1 MSLPTFRPMKNAASY
16 FALLVAALA
25 IPAFAAAPPQQTV
38 ALRPGA
44 LAQWNVVVITLDA
57 TSADRIGTYVPAHK
71 TMPYLDSLARQGV
84 VYERAYCT
92 VGETAPSHAS
102 ILSGATS
109 ARHGVSHNGDT
120 LSDKSVWLP
129 ELLREQGYFTAG
141 SSIAFFIDRHRGFH
155 RGFDRLVVIPNDKEG
170 RPGAMSTNAVSAAQA
185 ETLYDD
191 LAGRGKKPFFYWIH
205 LKGGHG
211 PLTPIEPK
219 YLQKFDRTLPAANL
233 PPALAKAMPG
243 WNDKES
249 FLLADT
255 DRIVKSAYAYYDAN
269 VAEADAALQ
278 RIIDGFRKRGLA
290 QKTLFVI
297 TADHGESFDHGL
309 LQEHG
314 TSPWESTLRI
324 PLILYADSPRLAPA
338 RVKDRLVSTLDLAPT
353 LTDLLGTRGSNEFDG
368 VSLLRTRRTALEAA
382 SGASLLYDEH
392 LRVIVAGKGTPT
404 PEMKNTLA
412 DLERTGNF
420 YWATLSLRP
429 DGRILKMI
437 HYGRRTNTRNR
448 SAFIKLFDVA
458 RDPAE
463 IVDLL
468 ESGAKVRLTA
478 SEMLDDARKRDPLFG
493 RVLSDIADGVLS
505 NSPDAFTKGL
515 SKEAI
520 ETLRSLGYLQ

>member
-1 MSLPTFRPMKNAASY
+1 MSLPPFRSMKNSAIY
-16 FALLVAALA
+16 FAFLA
-25 IPAFAAAPPQQTV
+25 ILAGAAFAAAPTQQPV
-38 ALRPGA
+38 PLKPGA
-44 LAQWNVVVITLDA
+44 LAGWNVVVITLDA
-57 TSADRIGTYVPAHK
+57 TSANRIGTYVPSHK
-71 TMPYLDSLARQGV
+71 TMPYLDSLGKQGV

-109 ARHGVSHNGDT
+109 AKHGVSHNGDM
-120 LSDKSVWLP
+120 LLDKSVWLP

-141 SSIAFFIDRHRGFH
+141 SSIAFFIDKLRGFH
-155 RGFDRLVVIPNDKEG
+155 RGFDRFTVIPNEKGDK
-170 RPGAMSTNAVSAAQA
+170 PGAMSTNAVAATQA

-191 LAGRGKKPFFYWIH
+191 LGSRGRKPFFYWIH
-205 LKGGHG
+205 LKGGHS

-219 YLQKFDRTLPAANL
+219 YLAKFDRTLPAAQL
-233 PPALAKAMPG
+233 PPALAKVMPG

-255 DRIVKSAYAYYDAN
+255 ERIVKSAYAYYDAN
-269 VAEADAALQ
+269 LAEADAALQ
-278 RIIDGFRKRGLA
+278 RIIDGFRARGLA
-290 QKTLFVI
+290 QKTLFII
-297 TADHGESFDHGL
+297 TADHGESFDHGQ

-314 TSPWESTLRI
+314 ASPWESTLRI

-338 RVKDRLVSTLDLAPT
+338 RVKDRLASTLDLAPT
-353 LTDLLGTRGSNEFDG
+353 IVDLIAAKPSPEFDG
-368 VSLLRTRRTALEAA
+368 ASLLRTRRTAAEAA
-382 SGASLLYDEH
+382 SAGSLLYDEY

-404 PEMKNTLA
+404 AEMKNTLA

-420 YWATLSLRP
+420 YWATLSFRP
-429 DGRILKMI
+429 DGRIFKMI
-437 HYGRRTNTRNR
+437 HYGRRSNTRNR
-448 SAFIKLFDVA
+448 SAFIQLYDVA
-458 RDPAE
+458 RDPLE
-463 IVDLL
+463 TVDLL
-468 ESGAKVRLTA
+468 ESGAKLRLTA
-478 SEMLDDARKRDPLFG
+478 AEMLDDARKRDPLFG